1 MVRAAPLRI
10 GSSLDLGDAV
20 QVGGMIVSLHVASG
34 AAAGVLLQS
43 RLGALTAGPVLHLLG
58 DRMPHHDIPS
68 RRFETW
74 TGIGA
79 LALVALRHG
88 PLSAATLGAV
98 ASSIPDVEHLV
109 WFPQL
114 SGRKLFP
121 SHRVLGWHR
130 TGGVPA
136 WAQLVAAGILLGF
149 VLARR

>member
-1 MVRAAPLRI
+1 
-10 GSSLDLGDAV
+10 
-20 QVGGMIVSLHVASG
+20 MIVSLHVASG
-34 AAAGVLLQS
+34 AAAGVLLES
-43 RLGALTAGPVLHLLG
+43 RLGALVAGPVLHLLG

-79 LALVALRHG
+79 LAVVAFRHG

-98 ASSIPDVEHLV
+98 AASIPDVEHVLRL
-109 WFPQL
+109 PEPG
-114 SGRKLFP
+114 GRKLFP

-130 TGGVPA
+130 TGGAPV
-136 WAQLVAAGILLGF
+136 WAQLVAAGFLLGL